1 MFSRCVILQDNTQ
14 SEFLRSWLFWQPRA
28 SIFEKVRKQ
37 SDICNVLWVDYCC
50 WTLHYLFIIVP
61 VMPGLFSAK
70 EEKKWVGQNVFYTRS
85 HVRLSRAPRLR
96 KKIFGLWFS
105 THNTTFQQHN
115 GYKKS
120 FSTNKKLMQP
130 CVCYLANIHST

>member
-1 MFSRCVILQDNTQ
+1 MRYTARQCAVRISQILIVLTTSRLYFWEGEETKWHLQC
-14 SEFLRSWLFWQPRA
+14 A
-28 SIFEKVRKQ
+28 
-37 SDICNVLWVDYCC
+37 WVYYCC
-50 WTLHYLFIIVP
+50 WTLQYLFIIVS
-61 VMPGLFSAK
+61 VMPGLFFRK
-70 EEKKWVGQNVFYTRS
+70 GRKKRVGQNVFYTRS